1 MILHATSV
9 RGKSVW
15 GGVGTHTW
23 WHGLL
28 PPLLAASC
36 PCPPAPP
43 PRFDPSSLEGEE
55 QYLLLG
61 LLLGLAV
68 YNRVLLDF
76 PLPLALYKKLL
87 GLPVGLRELE
97 EMQPTFGRSLRQLL
111 QVGGGQGERGG
122 INSYSPVRPDPPSPF
137 EILLVHPQPP
147 KVV

>member
-1 MILHATSV
+1 MATETMSHPAGKHRSSAANFYPEPQPASV
-9 RGKSVW
+9 LR
-15 GGVGTHTW
+15 
-23 WHGLL
+23 
-28 PPLLAASC
+28 PPSPLC
-36 PCPPAPP
+36 PAPP

>member
-1 MILHATSV
+1 MAFSRHYSLPHAPAP
-9 RGKSVW
+9 
-15 GGVGTHTW
+15 
-23 WHGLL
+23 L
-28 PPLLAASC
+28 P
-36 PCPPAPP
+36 PP

-122 INSYSPVRPDPPSPF
+122 INSYSPVRPDPLSPF